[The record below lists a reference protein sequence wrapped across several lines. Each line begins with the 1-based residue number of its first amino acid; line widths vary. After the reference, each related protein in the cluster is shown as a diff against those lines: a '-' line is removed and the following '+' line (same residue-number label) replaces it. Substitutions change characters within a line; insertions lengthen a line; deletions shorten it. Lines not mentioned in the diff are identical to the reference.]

1 MAVSLSTK
9 SPVLIYKKSV
19 YFINFSVVYMATY
32 NTIDTLVFMRADDAH
47 FIIGDKLN
55 HIFYFELT

>member
-1 MAVSLSTK
+1 
-9 SPVLIYKKSV
+9 
-19 YFINFSVVYMATY
+19 MATY

-55 HIFYFELT
+55 HIFDFELT